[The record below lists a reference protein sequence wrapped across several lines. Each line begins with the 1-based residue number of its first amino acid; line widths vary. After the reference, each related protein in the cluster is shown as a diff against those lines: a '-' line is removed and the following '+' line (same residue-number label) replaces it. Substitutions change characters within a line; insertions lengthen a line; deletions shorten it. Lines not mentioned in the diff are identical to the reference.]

1 MAQRYKEYLN
11 EKLRLI
17 LKSVALSKGIG
28 VIRDGFG
35 DIINVIILLVAGIS
49 IIAGNMTI
57 GMLVSFSS
65 YMEKFFEAISKL
77 MELNLNKQEV
87 IVCFERIK
95 EILNLEQELNKGRR
109 LERPIQKIEFNQVEF
124 GYSDKLVLKK

>member
-65 YMEKFFEAISKL
+65 YMEKFFEAISKAL
-77 MELNLNKQEV
+77 WN
-87 IVCFERIK
+87 
-95 EILNLEQELNKGRR
+95 
-109 LERPIQKIEFNQVEF
+109 
-124 GYSDKLVLKK
+124 

>member
-1 MAQRYKEYLN
+1 M
-11 EKLRLI
+11 
-17 LKSVALSKGIG
+17 KSVALSKGIG

-35 DIINVIILLVAGIS
+35 DIINVIFLLVAGIS
-49 IIAGNMTI
+49 IITRNITI

-109 LERPIQKIEFNQVEF
+109 LERPIQKIEFYLVEF
-124 GYSDKLVLKK
+124 GYSD